1 MTTARVNRWVD
12 DAWAQRYLATR
23 GGIPFRQQGYEVL
36 IELLDSRPVERVLDL
51 GTGDG
56 YTLGLVLGLFPDA
69 EGIGLDFNTEM
80 LRQARDRFRDE
91 RRVELVLHDLDDPLP
106 DLGTFDLVVSSF
118 AIHHCAPDRQR
129 ALYAEIFQCLDGGG
143 LFANLEHVD
152 SPTPERHLE
161 FLAAIGVEPADDDP
175 SNQLVAPETQLD
187 WLRVIGFEQVECLWK
202 WRELALLTGI
212 RP

>member
-106 DLGTFDLVVSSF
+106 DLGSFDLVVSSF